1 MKHAKIVLYVLLAL
15 VLIPGSIFAGG
26 GGQQSGGSKAAPTQ
40 VIANSPLAGKRIGV
54 AHITLYDEW
63 CKGVYDDF
71 QRIAKEYGVSE
82 INIQNGD
89 LNAETQQ
96 KQVEDFITQKY
107 DLIFIDPVSPDGI
120 KATLDKAQA
129 AGIPVIAFDSG
140 TDWAPLIS
148 HIAWDHA
155 ETGRMTGKYV
165 ADYAKKNLG
174 GKVKVGILAMLD
186 APHTAIRSQTFKEE
200 LEKNLGKA
208 NVQYVYEQDFGQT
221 RESASNIVTNN
232 LAKPIDII
240 WGAVDNAAFG
250 ARVALQ
256 TAGAT
261 GIKIVSA
268 GAWGKEP
275 FSTLAANDP
284 YYLMCIGVPPEGI
297 VRKSMETA
305 ASYFSGQKNL
315 PKEQNIDLAII
326 DAANIAS
333 YRSYY

>member
-1 MKHAKIVLYVLLAL
+1 MKCAKRILFIGLALLLAAGT
-15 VLIPGSIFAGG
+15 VFAGG
-26 GGQQSGGSKAAPTQ
+26 GGQQGGGAAAPT
-40 VIANSPLAGKRIGV
+40 IANSPLAGKRIGV

-71 QRIAKEYGVSE
+71 IRIGKEYGVAE
-82 INIQNGD
+82 MNIQNGD

-107 DLIFIDPVSPDGI
+107 DLIFIDPVSPNGI
-120 KATLDKAQA
+120 KATLDKAAA

-140 TDWAPLIS
+140 TDWTPLIS

-155 ETGRMTGKYV
+155 ETGRLTGRYL

-174 GKVKVGILAMLD
+174 GKIKVGILAMLD
-186 APHTAIRSQTFKEE
+186 APHTAIRSQTFKET
-200 LEKNLGKA
+200 LEAGLGKA
-208 NVQYVYEQDFGQT
+208 NIQYVFEQDFGQT
-221 RESASNIVTNN
+221 RESATNIVTNN
-232 LAKPIDII
+232 IAKPIDVI

-256 TAGAT
+256 TNGVRGT
-261 GIKIVSA
+261 KVVSA

-275 FSTLAANDP
+275 FSTLAAKDS
-284 YYLMCIGVPPEGI
+284 YYMMCIGVPPEGI

-305 ASYFSGQKNL
+305 AAYFSGNKNI
-315 PKEQNIDLAII
+315 PREQNIDLAVV
-326 DAANIAS
+326 DESNIAN